1 MSSGKKFKK
10 PPPLPL
16 TLPTDD
22 AFAVPHPVMGPPQFP
37 MGPPMLPST
46 LDSMGMPSIEDLVIT
61 DVDDEQR
68 RRLEFFLN
76 QKKQLGELKS
86 EEDFEKISELGA
98 GNGGVVHCVR
108 HKVKMI
114 HKTEVVSTIDICR
127 LLEL

>member
-16 TLPTDD
+16 TLPTEDS
-22 AFAVPHPVMGPPQFP
+22 FNPQGSPVQPMGVMGPPMVP
-37 MGPPMLPST
+37 IMGPPIPVTDSLPN
-46 LDSMGMPSIEDLVIT
+46 MEELVI
-61 DVDDEQR
+61 DVEPEQR

-108 HKVKMI
+108 HKV
-114 HKTEVVSTIDICR
+114 S
-127 LLEL
+127 